1 MKLINFFNVVVTI
14 TSPTTCE
21 KPNVI
26 QDDGK
31 LVPIIVEH
39 DPSFSNN

>member
-1 MKLINFFNVVVTI
+1 MKLINLFNMVVTI
-14 TSPTTCE
+14 TIPTTCE

-31 LVPIIVEH
+31 LVPKIVDH
-39 DPSFSNN
+39 YPSFSNN